1 MAIKISGNT
10 VIDDSQNI
18 TATGSATIDG
28 PISLGSV
35 ALPSA
40 GTARIYSRD
49 TDNSLYLQT
58 SSGNRI
64 SLLDGSQNSMTSFE
78 PTTLKFFISNTER
91 VRLDS
96 SGNLKIGGTLSST
109 PNISLNEDGSATFTS
124 TNPVVTDQ
132 PSTGNIANPAI
143 QIKHDGTINGSWRHD
158 GRFEVGGQDAN
169 AVITLSPDGS
179 ASFDGEIN
187 IGGYDGSSTTTDGV
201 LLGAVGGV
209 YSQLAAATAAT
220 GVVFQGMHG
229 ATFTSRITADGS
241 ATFAGGGAAINSY
254 GQLVITRSDSNAYP
268 SLTINSAGTTTNTID
283 LNGDGS
289 ATFAGTIT
297 ANGGV
302 SFTAGELV
310 ESVNVTAGTLA
321 SASDIDLSTGM
332 VHYFT
337 TQESTQ
343 VTPNLMVSGKSVNQ
357 IMAVGEAISVVILLT
372 ASASGYMSSLTID
385 GSPVT
390 PMWGSGIAPS
400 EGGASGIDVYTLQVI
415 KTANSTYTVIA
426 NSSNFA

>member
-28 PISLGSV
+28 SISL
-35 ALPSA
+35 
-40 GTARIYSRD
+40 
-49 TDNSLYLQT
+49 
-58 SSGNRI
+58 
-64 SLLDGSQNSMTSFE
+64 
-78 PTTLKFFISNTER
+78 
-91 VRLDS
+91 
-96 SGNLKIGGTLSST
+96 
-109 PNISLNEDGSATFTS
+109 PNISLNEDGSAIFTS

-132 PSTGNIANPAI
+132 PSTGNAANPAI

-158 GRFEVGGQDAN
+158 GRLEVGGQDAN
-169 AVITLSPDGS
+169 AEITLSPDGS
-179 ASFDGEIN
+179 ITNKNFINVRNENSSLGAVYIGNADGNAARNNVAFEISPTLTSN
-187 IGGYDGSSTTTDGV
+187 DAKVRLNYDGSASFASVVTG
-201 LLGAVGGV
+201 
-209 YSQLAAATAAT
+209 TADYN
-220 GVVFQGMHG
+220 
-229 ATFTSRITADGS
+229 TFTASVTLANEGSSFRSTESSAGSASKYHFLGTANGTNVCNIATDGS
-241 ATFAGGGAAINSY
+241 ATFAGGGAVINSY

-297 ANGGV
+297 SNGGV
-302 SFTAGELV
+302 SFTGGQLV

-357 IMAVGEAISVVILLT
+357 IMAVGEAISVVIMLT
-372 ASASGYMSSLTID
+372 ASASGYLSSLTID

-390 PMWGSGIAPS
+390 PMWSNGIAPS
-400 EGGASGIDVYTLQVI
+400 EGGASGIDVYSLQVI
-415 KTANSTYTVIA
+415 KTANSTYTVVA

>member
-78 PTTLKFFISNTER
+78 PTVLKFFISNTER

-96 SGNLKIGGTLSST
+96 SGNLKIGGTLPST
-109 PNISLNEDGSATFTS
+109 PNIILNADGSATFTS

-132 PSTGNIANPAI
+132 PSTGNAANPAI

-158 GRFEVGGQDAN
+158 GRLEVGGQDAN
-169 AVITLSPDGS
+169 AEITLSPDGS
-179 ASFDGEIN
+179 ITNKNFIN
-187 IGGYDGSSTTTDGV
+187 VRNENSS
-201 LLGAVGGV
+201 LGAVYIGNADGN
-209 YSQLAAATAAT
+209 AARNNVAFEISPTL
-220 GVVFQGMHG
+220 
-229 ATFTSRITADGS
+229 TSNDAKVRLNYDGS
-241 ATFAGGGAAINSY
+241 ATFNGETIVQGTGKFFLKRTDAGSTTCAIRDDNLRIFDNPVSYDDFKISLENDGSALFAGGDAVINSY

-289 ATFAGTIT
+289 ATFASSVECNTELRLIRGSNRVNLGGSDTLAVFENNGNFAINWDGSASFDGTIT
-297 ANGGV
+297 ADGGYAL
-302 SFTAGELV
+302 SQLTEL
-310 ESVNVTAGTLA
+310 T
-321 SASDIDLSTGM
+321 
-332 VHYFT
+332 
-337 TQESTQ
+337 
-343 VTPNLMVSGKSVNQ
+343 
-357 IMAVGEAISVVILLT
+357 
-372 ASASGYMSSLTID
+372 
-385 GSPVT
+385 
-390 PMWGSGIAPS
+390 
-400 EGGASGIDVYTLQVI
+400 
-415 KTANSTYTVIA
+415 
-426 NSSNFA
+426 

>member
-78 PTTLKFFISNTER
+78 PTVLKFFISNTER

-96 SGNLKIGGTLSST
+96 SGNLKIGGTLPST
-109 PNISLNEDGSATFTS
+109 PNIILNADGSATFTS

-132 PSTGNIANPAI
+132 PSTGNAANPAI

-158 GRFEVGGQDAN
+158 GRLEVGGQDAN
-169 AVITLSPDGS
+169 AEITLSPDGS
-179 ASFDGEIN
+179 ITNKNFINVRNENSSLGAVYIGNADGNAARNNVAFEISPTLTSN
-187 IGGYDGSSTTTDGV
+187 DAKVRLNYDGSATFNGETIVQGTGKFFLKRTDAGSTTCAIRDDN
-201 LLGAVGGV
+201 L
-209 YSQLAAATAAT
+209 
-220 GVVFQGMHG
+220 
-229 ATFTSRITADGS
+229 RIFDNPVSYDDFKISLENDGS
-241 ATFAGGGAAINSY
+241 ATFASGGAVINSY
-254 GQLVITRSDSNAYP
+254 GQLVITRSDSNAFP

-289 ATFAGTIT
+289 ATFASSVECNTELRLIRGSNRVNLGGSDTLAVFENNGNFAINWDGSASFDGTIT
-297 ANGGV
+297 ADGGYAL
-302 SFTAGELV
+302 SQLTEL
-310 ESVNVTAGTLA
+310 T
-321 SASDIDLSTGM
+321 
-332 VHYFT
+332 
-337 TQESTQ
+337 
-343 VTPNLMVSGKSVNQ
+343 
-357 IMAVGEAISVVILLT
+357 
-372 ASASGYMSSLTID
+372 
-385 GSPVT
+385 
-390 PMWGSGIAPS
+390 
-400 EGGASGIDVYTLQVI
+400 
-415 KTANSTYTVIA
+415 
-426 NSSNFA
+426 

>member
-18 TATGSATIDG
+18 TADGSVTNKSFINVRNENS
-28 PISLGSV
+28 SLGAVYIGNADGNAARNNV
-35 ALPSA
+35 AFEISPTL
-40 GTARIYSRD
+40 
-49 TDNSLYLQT
+49 T
-58 SSGNRI
+58 SN
-64 SLLDGSQNSMTSFE
+64 DA
-78 PTTLKFFISNTER
+78 K
-91 VRLDS
+91 VRL
-96 SGNLKIGGTLSST
+96 NY
-109 PNISLNEDGSATFTS
+109 
-124 TNPVVTDQ
+124 
-132 PSTGNIANPAI
+132 
-143 QIKHDGTINGSWRHD
+143 
-158 GRFEVGGQDAN
+158 
-169 AVITLSPDGS
+169 DGS
-179 ASFDGEIN
+179 ASFGGEIN
-187 IGGYDGSSTTTDGV
+187 IGGYDGNSTTTDGV
-201 LLGAVGGV
+201 LLGSVGGV
-209 YSQLAAATAAT
+209 YSQLADGNPT
-220 GVVFQGMHG
+220 GVIFQGMHG
-229 ATFTSRITADGS
+229 NTFTSRITAGGAATFAGVVTGTADYNTFTASVTLANEGTSFRSTESSAGSASKYHFFGSANGTNFCNIATDGS
-241 ATFAGGGAAINSY
+241 ATFAGGGAVINSY

-297 ANGGV
+297 SNGGV
-302 SFTAGELV
+302 SFTGGQLV

-343 VTPNLMVSGKSVNQ
+343 VTPNLSVSGKSVNQ
-357 IMAVGEAISVVILLT
+357 IMAIGEAISVVIMLT

-390 PMWGSGIAPS
+390 PMWSNGIAPS
-400 EGGASGIDVYTLQVI
+400 EGGASGIDVYSLQII